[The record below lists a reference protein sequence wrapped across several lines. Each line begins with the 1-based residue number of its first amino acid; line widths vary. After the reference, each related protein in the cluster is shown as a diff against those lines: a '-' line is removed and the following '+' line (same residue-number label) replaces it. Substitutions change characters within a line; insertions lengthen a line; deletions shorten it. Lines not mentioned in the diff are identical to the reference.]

1 MPKAINI
8 SLQTYNTAHIK
19 DYAAKSLVD
28 IINDNNYMVIVIDDP
43 DIGQRLNDPRRPWM
57 NGDAIVDYFGFADCN
72 RNEVNYLSG
81 DDIESITSVI
91 KRAKEDNKDL
101 IVSCIAGLS
110 RSGAV
115 VQAAV
120 DFGFIDAGSHRKAN
134 IDILL
139 DLKSSL
145 GISINQHT
153 SAFNF

>member
-43 DIGQRLNDPRRPWM
+43 DISQRLNDPRRLWM
-57 NGDAIVDYFGFADCN
+57 KDSVSISYFSFADCN
-72 RNEVNYLSG
+72 RNEINYLTDG
-81 DDIESITSVI
+81 DVKAITGVI
-91 KRAKEDNKDL
+91 RRAKENNKDL

-110 RSGAV
+110 RSGAI

-120 DFGFIDAGSHRKAN
+120 DFGFMDAGSHRKAN

-139 DLKSSL
+139 DIKSSL